1 MTIIIQVLLIMD
13 LLDLIAI
20 QKMDIIVTKTM
31 GLIAIY
37 QLDITAHMRMMDKLL
52 SSVNI
57 V

>member
-1 MTIIIQVLLIMD
+1 MD

-37 QLDITAHMRMMDKLL
+37 QLDICVQHTIK
-52 SSVNI
+52 
-57 V
+57 

>member
-37 QLDITAHMRMMDKLL
+37 QLDICVQHTTK
-52 SSVNI
+52 
-57 V
+57 